1 MNESPIIIGAGPA
14 GIRAAQTLVEHGIR
28 PIILDEG
35 MKWGGQ
41 IYRQQPTN
49 FKRTSQQRYGFD
61 AGHADALS
69 KVFVDLLDQVDYRP
83 QSLVWNIEQ
92 NRLDVLQHGKSTV
105 LSWQSLIVTTGAT
118 DRMLPFPGWTLPGI
132 FGMGATQI
140 ALKYQA
146 CSIGERVILAGTGPL
161 LYLVAYQ
168 YVKAG
173 ANVLAVLDTAH
184 FSSQIK
190 ALPGL
195 LNQPKQLVR
204 GLYYVGWL
212 IAHGIKIR
220 RGIRL
225 MRAEGQ
231 DNVQSLV
238 IKNEHGEVETL
249 DCDAVGVGYALRSE
263 TQIADML
270 GCEFKFDPMQR
281 AYLPLKDLAG
291 RSSLEGVYLSGD
303 GAGIM
308 GADAAEISGE
318 RSALALLADRGV
330 CDADAAPMRRRVKD
344 LEDRLQKISRFRE
357 GLETAFPCPN
367 DWIDQ
372 LTDDTIVCRCEE
384 ITFGQIRDT
393 ITECDI
399 REVNRLKAMSRA
411 GMGRCQGRMCAQSSA
426 EILAHLSGQ
435 PLGEVGRLRGQP
447 PLKPVPAQ
455 VLADAWSPKTERST
469 TERSI

>member
-14 GIRAAQTLVEHGIR
+14 GIRAAQTLVEYGLR
-28 PIILDEG
+28 PVILDEG

-49 FKRTSQQRYGFD
+49 FNRTSQQLYGFD
-61 AGHADALS
+61 AGRADDLS
-69 KVFVDLLDQVDYRP
+69 KVFTELTDKVDYRP

-92 NRLDVLQHGKSTV
+92 NRLDVLQNGKSTV
-105 LSWQSLIVTTGAT
+105 LPWQSLIVATGAT

-140 ALKYQA
+140 ALKYQGCA
-146 CSIGERVILAGTGPL
+146 IGERVILAGTGPL

-173 ANVLAVLDTAH
+173 AKVLAVLDTAQ

-195 LNQPKQLVR
+195 LNQPKQLAR
-204 GLYYVGWL
+204 GMYYVGWL
-212 IAHGIKIR
+212 LAHGIKIR
-220 RGIRL
+220 RGIRIV
-225 MRAEGQ
+225 RAQGQ
-231 DNVQSLV
+231 DSVQSLV
-238 IKNEHGEVETL
+238 IKNAEGDIESI

-263 TQIADML
+263 TQIADVL
-270 GCEFKFDPMQR
+270 GCEFKFDPTQR
-281 AYLPLKDLAG
+281 AYLPLKDSAG
-291 RSSLEGVYLSGD
+291 RSSLTGVYLAGD

-308 GADAAEISGE
+308 GADAAELAGE
-318 RSALALLADRGV
+318 LSALALLEDRGLGE
-330 CDADAAPMRRRVKD
+330 AQAALIRRRISD
-344 LEDRLQKISRFRE
+344 LERRLQKISLFRV
-357 GLETAFPCPN
+357 GLEAAFPCPD

-372 LTDDTIVCRCEE
+372 LTDDTIICRCEE

-426 EILAHLSGQ
+426 EILAHLTRQS
-435 PLGEVGRLRGQP
+435 LGEVGRLRGQP

-455 VLADAWSPKTERST
+455 VLADAWTPKTESST
-469 TERSI
+469 